1 MPHEIPFLDQVP
13 DLAARLGDAR
23 ILYTD
28 LDGTLLGPGG
38 SLVRDSAGAP
48 TMDGASA
55 VVEVNRAELPV
66 VITSG
71 RSAKQLNEVS
81 RMLGWR
87 DFIAEVGCVRSY
99 ANARRQVRDL
109 GIWPADALLPGE
121 TPYQAI
127 ERVGAVALLQE
138 RFPGLVEYHDPWHRD
153 REVTHMLRGKLPIA
167 EAQELLDSLPLPVSI
182 VDNGIIHPPSHGL
195 AGVTEVHAIHLVPSG
210 VSKQRAI
217 FEDLTDRGLERHQA
231 IATGDGAADVAMA
244 ESVGLM
250 VCVSNGLDDPTL
262 LAAASRHHN
271 IAATRGARGTGWRE
285 LIEAWIAAQPQA

>member
-55 VVEVNRAELPV
+55 VVEVNRAGLPV

-71 RSAKQLNEVS
+71 RNARQLNEVS

-99 ANARRQVRDL
+99 ANGRRQIRDL
-109 GIWPADALLPGE
+109 GVWPADALLPGE

-217 FEDLTDRGLERHQA
+217 SRDLTDRGLERHQA
-231 IATGDGAADVAMA
+231 IAIGDGAADIAMA

-262 LAAASRHHN
+262 LAAAARNHN

-285 LIEAWIAAQPQA
+285 LIEAWIAAQPRA